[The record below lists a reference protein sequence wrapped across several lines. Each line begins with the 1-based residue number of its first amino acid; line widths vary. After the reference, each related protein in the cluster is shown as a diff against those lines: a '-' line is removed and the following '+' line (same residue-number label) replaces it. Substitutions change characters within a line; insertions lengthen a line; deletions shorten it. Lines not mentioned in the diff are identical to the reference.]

1 MQDCIQ
7 FQSQPSHHHA
17 SLWCLIP
24 ASISTANQS
33 TKPSIHSVL
42 KFCWE
47 SIYLYI
53 IAIWYIYNRRAQVK
67 QLASIFCQ
75 KKKKKKLACGHQT
88 DYQNLCIGQ
97 TFKATRIHKENKFTT
112 TVRCTASQSGR
123 QPRLKALTLEQF
135 YEFGHVS

>member
-1 MQDCIQ
+1 MCACVCKVSMQDCIQ

-75 KKKKKKLACGHQT
+75 KKKKKSWPVDIKLTIKIYVLGK
-88 DYQNLCIGQ
+88 LL
-97 TFKATRIHKENKFTT
+97 
-112 TVRCTASQSGR
+112 R
-123 QPRLKALTLEQF
+123 QP
-135 YEFGHVS
+135 EFIKKINSPLQSDAQLPSLGDNPD